1 MKRTQTKALTVRA
14 ENPGAAVQ
22 IIPAR
27 MVNGG
32 ATDSRVVELW
42 LQGKSPNTR
51 RAYLAEILGSPGAP
65 GRPGKIG
72 FLPFT
77 GKTLRE
83 ITLEDLYAFAQT
95 LNRLAPRSQARA
107 VKSVKSLFTYA
118 NRIGFLPLN
127 VGAPI
132 QSPKEK
138 ETLAER
144 ILTIDEVRRL
154 VSMAPTERDKTLL
167 FLAYMTGG
175 RVGEIAGL
183 KWKDAQPRPDG
194 GGQLTL
200 FGKGGKTRA
209 VLLPAPAWQRVLSMR
224 GEAGPEEPVFKS
236 QKGGHL
242 DTSAIL
248 RIVKKAA
255 ALAGIKKPVSPHWLR
270 HAHASHSLDNGAP
283 IHLVQATLG
292 HASVSTTGRYLHARP
307 TESSSKYLNLD
318 EVA

>member
-1 MKRTQTKALTVRA
+1 MKRGQTQALTVSNA
-14 ENPGAAVQ
+14 SGGAAM
-22 IIPAR
+22 IPAR
-27 MVNGG
+27 MVNHA
-32 ATDSRVVELW
+32 ATDSRIIELW
-42 LQGKSPNTR
+42 LQGKAPNTK
-51 RAYLAEILGSPGAP
+51 RAYASEIMGSPGAP
-65 GRPGKIG
+65 GRAGKIG
-72 FLPFT
+72 FLPFVS
-77 GKTLRE
+77 KSLRE
-83 ITLEDLYAFAQT
+83 VTLEDVHAFTQS

-107 VKSVKSLFTYA
+107 VKAVKSLFTYA

-144 ILTIDEVRRL
+144 ILTIDEVKRL
-154 VSMAPTERDKTLL
+154 VSMATNERDKTLL

-200 FGKGGKTRA
+200 YGKGGKTRA
-209 VLLPAPAWQRVLSMR
+209 VLLPAPAWQRLLSLR
-224 GEAGPEEPVFKS
+224 GEDGPENPVFKS

-242 DTSAIL
+242 DTSAVL
-248 RIVKKAA
+248 RVVKKTA

-307 TESSSKYLNLD
+307 SESSSKYLTLE